1 MENRKIIGILAIALG
16 SFLWYK
22 ESKKIKPSKQENED
36 TRGGSSITV
45 GNVAAIAS
53 IGVGIGLLIKKD

>member
-16 SFLWYK
+16 SFLWHK
-22 ESKKIKPSKQENED
+22 ESQKIKPSKQENED
-36 TRGGSSITV
+36 TRGGSAITV

-53 IGVGIGLLIKKD
+53 IGVGIWLLIKKD